1 MESDGFTAAELHIPD
16 EILKAFAE
24 DAGRQVRASFARP
37 PTPATPPV
45 HPLGVVP
52 MRTPAPASMAAGS
65 LAHQRLMLVGGIGV
79 WLHWAALVAVWAWL
93 AVQRPSPAWLA
104 VTLLGGVALIPGLAG
119 IDYLRRQVAV
129 ARAAEKVAVHARV
142 QQLLEFAPPV
152 ASRHAS

>member
-1 MESDGFTAAELHIPD
+1 MESDGFTAAELHIPE

-24 DAGRQVRASFARP
+24 DARGQVRASFARP
-37 PTPATPPV
+37 AAPAIAPART
-45 HPLGVVP
+45 LGVVP
-52 MRTPAPASMAAGS
+52 MRTPAPATVAAGT

-104 VTLLGGVALIPGLAG
+104 VALIGGVALIPGLAG

-129 ARAAEKVAVHARV
+129 ARNAEAVAVHARV
-142 QQLLEFAPPV
+142 QQSLEFARPM
-152 ASRHAS
+152 ASRPAS